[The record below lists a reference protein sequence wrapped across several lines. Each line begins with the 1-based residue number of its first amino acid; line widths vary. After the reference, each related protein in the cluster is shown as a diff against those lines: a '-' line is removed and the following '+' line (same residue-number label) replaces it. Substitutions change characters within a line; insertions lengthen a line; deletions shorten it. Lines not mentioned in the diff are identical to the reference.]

1 MSLVAADPKAVAHM
15 YGMMAAYTMVAALKG
30 AGRQPTRAGLLRAA
44 THLDVSNPFL
54 LPGLKV
60 TTTPKN
66 YFPLAKTYLV
76 RFQHGFWNVLGKPL
90 TTS

>member
-1 MSLVAADPKAVAHM
+1 MLDSTIGNTARLPLAAGPM
-15 YGMMAAYTMVAALKG
+15 
-30 AGRQPTRAGLLRAA
+30 RW
-44 THLDVSNPFL
+44 
-54 LPGLKV
+54 LKV